1 MATTKRLKIRPYCK
15 LKSMQRLEGKIFLF
29 MAAILHLMA
38 WNKKLEIAGNDL
50 KRFLTLNL
58 KIPCINT

>member
-1 MATTKRLKIRPYCK
+1 
-15 LKSMQRLEGKIFLF
+15 MQRLEGKIFLF